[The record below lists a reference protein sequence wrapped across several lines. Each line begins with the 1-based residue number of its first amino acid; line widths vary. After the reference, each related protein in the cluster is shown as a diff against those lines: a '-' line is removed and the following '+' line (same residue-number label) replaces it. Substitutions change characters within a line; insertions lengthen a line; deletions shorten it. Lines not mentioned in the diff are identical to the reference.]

1 MSTPFESATGLRR
14 ARHDLLERL
23 DEVSTLDAHRLRRRI
38 RRATSAQLPELED
51 RVARA
56 AENLQRRAAAIPV
69 PEYPAQLPVSDRK
82 DEIADAIR
90 ASQVVVIAGETGS
103 GKTTQIPK
111 ICLELGRG
119 VRGMIGHTQ
128 PRRLAARTVAE
139 RISHELGQDPGGL
152 VGSAVRFDDRT
163 GPDTAVKIMTDG
175 LLLAEIRRDR
185 LLRAYDT
192 IVIDEAHER
201 SLNID
206 FLLGYLRE
214 ILPRRPDLKVI
225 ITSATIDPDRF
236 ARHFAAPDGRP
247 APVIEVSGRTYP
259 VEVRYRPLQVQHG
272 DRVVDVDPLD
282 GLADAVAELLS
293 EGDGDILVFLS
304 GEREIRDAE
313 EVLRGRKFR
322 NVEIFP
328 LFARLTNAEQ
338 QRAFRSH
345 STRRVVLSTNIAET
359 SVTVPGIRYVVDT
372 GLRGSRDTRPAPRSS
387 GCRSSPFRRPPPPNA
402 PAGAAASPTASVSAS
417 TPRRTS
423 RPVRSSPT
431 RRSSAP
437 TWRR

>member
-1 MSTPFESATGLRR
+1 
-14 ARHDLLERL
+14 
-23 DEVSTLDAHRLRRRI
+23 TLDGHRLRRRI

-214 ILPRRPDLKVI
+214 I
-225 ITSATIDPDRF
+225 
-236 ARHFAAPDGRP
+236 
-247 APVIEVSGRTYP
+247 
-259 VEVRYRPLQVQHG
+259 
-272 DRVVDVDPLD
+272 
-282 GLADAVAELLS
+282 
-293 EGDGDILVFLS
+293 
-304 GEREIRDAE
+304 
-313 EVLRGRKFR
+313 
-322 NVEIFP
+322 
-328 LFARLTNAEQ
+328 
-338 QRAFRSH
+338 
-345 STRRVVLSTNIAET
+345 
-359 SVTVPGIRYVVDT
+359 
-372 GLRGSRDTRPAPRSS
+372 
-387 GCRSSPFRRPPPPNA
+387 
-402 PAGAAASPTASVSAS
+402 
-417 TPRRTS
+417 
-423 RPVRSSPT
+423 
-431 RRSSAP
+431 
-437 TWRR
+437 